1 MLLVAVVLEPA
12 VPTALG
18 DSETVNIGMAKRQY
32 LSMKAHS
39 VFFLGHVQF
48 CFKTFSSNL
57 PHPTEFQHL
66 TQISTHP
73 VFSFQVFTRKV
84 PQITEM
90 HESTSLQKHKT
101 KIYELICINKSHE

>member
-1 MLLVAVVLEPA
+1 MAVILELA

-18 DSETVNIGMAKRQY
+18 DGETVKIGMAKKQY

-57 PHPTEFQHL
+57 LHPTEFQHL
-66 TQISTHP
+66 IWISTHP
-73 VFSFQVFTRKV
+73 VFSFPGIHMEGSSDR
-84 PQITEM
+84 
-90 HESTSLQKHKT
+90 
-101 KIYELICINKSHE
+101 